1 MGATALNEIEIHKVG
16 SPFDALKRTDEQ
28 GEYWSARDLMPPLG
42 YDRWESFE
50 DAIERAVV
58 ACRLAGSDPGQ
69 AFSRRPEKGTGGR
82 PRLDFRLTRYAAYL
96 TAMNGDP
103 RKPEIAAAQS
113 YFATKTREA
122 EAAQQLDELEVA
134 RRYVVALEGKREAET
149 RAAVAEEQVKELKPK
164 AEGYDIFL
172 STDGT
177 QRMDIVAKEF
187 GMSGVKLFAILRDE
201 GVLMEGGRRQNVPYA
216 RHAKH
221 FKVVAQTFETNTRGT
236 QSTSTTY
243 VRPSGYDLIRQ
254 VLDRRARRQ
263 EVEAFHQRQLG
274 EAS

>member
-1 MGATALNEIEIHKVG
+1 LKDIVPSQGA
-16 SPFDALKRTDEQ
+16 SPFDALKRTDEH
-28 GEYWSARDLMPPLG
+28 GEFWSARDLMPPLG

-58 ACRLAGSDPGQ
+58 ACRLAGSDPEQ

-82 PRLDFRLTRYAAYL
+82 PRLDYRLTRYAAYL
-96 TAMNGDP
+96 VAMNGDP
-103 RKPEIAAAQS
+103 RKPEIAAAQT

-134 RRYVVALEGKREAET
+134 RRYVVALEAKKAAEV
-149 RAAVAEEQVKELKPK
+149 RADVAEQKVQELEPK
-164 AEGYDIFL
+164 ATGYDIFL
-172 STDGT
+172 GTDGV
-177 QRMDIVAKEF
+177 QRMDIVGKQF

-201 GVLMEGGRRQNVPYA
+201 AILMEGGRRHNVPYA
-216 RHAKH
+216 KHAKH
-221 FKVVAQTFETNTRGT
+221 FKVVAQKYETNTRGT
-236 QSTSTTY
+236 QATSTTY

-254 VLDRRARRQ
+254 VLDRRTRRQ
-263 EVEAFHQRQLG
+263 EVEAFHQRALG